1 MALLTAVDRR
11 AIGLV
16 LIFTYIFPIII
27 RTVTGLNYSPFSVVW
42 TAGLLG
48 AIAPDVVRTVWNVPP
63 RFRAALVGWAL
74 TLVAGSLIVVL
85 REFDFT
91 WTTVWSTSV
100 ANSSTGGWPSF
111 VVTWSLHTSLVLLS
125 GILWFDWLCGLPPAA
140 FKASVVLP
148 LAASGAVMVAVALY
162 QLFADVT
169 FLNPTIYGALGR
181 ASGTVMDGNLC
192 GTIAGLWI
200 GGAALLVHSS
210 RLPYRGALLGCSITA
225 CWLAVWASGSRTG
238 LAAALIVSAYVAV
251 AFARGRAIRA
261 STVALAAAIVV
272 VTVVG
277 LSAAN
282 VVGPLQR
289 VRQLVPTLDAGSLRA
304 LASELWNRN
313 GYGAISTAMIGDFP
327 VFGVGVGGFHAMQA
341 DFARL
346 HGLPVGPPD
355 NAQNWYRHQF
365 AELGV
370 AGSVGWLWWAVLFG
384 AFLLRRASK
393 EPPVYAARGMV
404 VAFAAVS
411 LVGMPGQEVP
421 ASITFW
427 LAAFWYVFLLDSP
440 RGTTEPIARREWLM
454 LAVSAGIFAVGT
466 AWFAATSLRVPVRAQ
481 RIGWP
486 YSYGF
491 YHPDSGAFGPG
502 PGWAGRRAVWVFE
515 PAAEWIAVI
524 ISADYRALRGSG
536 FASATSGHV
545 LTRPSNVQLRC
556 NGQPLFDMRITTTA
570 PVRKYVRVPPNYR
583 WMLLESTVNGGVPL
597 RDLGI
602 DDDREVGVR
611 IDWAPIE
618 VPPTTEVSL
627 CGSPAS

>member
-11 AIGLV
+11 AVGLV
-16 LIFTYIFPIII
+16 LVFTYIFPIII

-48 AIAPDVVRTVWNVPP
+48 AIAPDVVRSGWHVPAA
-63 RFRAALVGWAL
+63 RFRAALVCWAL
-74 TLVAGSLIVVL
+74 TVVAGTFIVVL

-100 ANSSTGGWPSF
+100 ANSSAGGWPSF

-125 GILWFDWLCGLPPAA
+125 GILWFDWLCGVPALA
-140 FKASVVLP
+140 FRAGVVLP
-148 LAASGAVMVAVALY
+148 LAASVVVMIAAALY
-162 QLFADVT
+162 QLFVDVT

-210 RLPYRGALLGCSITA
+210 RLPYRSALLVCSVTA

-238 LAAALIVSAYVAV
+238 LAAALIVSLYIAA

-261 STVALAAAIVV
+261 TVVALAASIVI

-277 LSAAN
+277 LAPAAN

-289 VRQLVPTLDAGSLRA
+289 IRQLVPRLDAGSLRA

-327 VFGVGVGGFHAMQA
+327 VFGVGVGAFHTMQA
-341 DFARL
+341 DFARS
-346 HGLPVGPPD
+346 HGLPIVPPD
-355 NAQNWYRHQF
+355 NAQNWYRHQV

-370 AGSVGWLWWAVLFG
+370 AGSVGWVWWVVLFG

-393 EPPVYAARGMV
+393 EPLLYAARGMV
-404 VAFAAVS
+404 VAFAAIS
-411 LVGMPGQEVP
+411 LLGMPGQEVP

-427 LAAFWYVFLLDSP
+427 LAAFW
-440 RGTTEPIARREWLM
+440 
-454 LAVSAGIFAVGT
+454 
-466 AWFAATSLRVPVRAQ
+466 
-481 RIGWP
+481 
-486 YSYGF
+486 
-491 YHPDSGAFGPG
+491 
-502 PGWAGRRAVWVFE
+502 
-515 PAAEWIAVI
+515 
-524 ISADYRALRGSG
+524 
-536 FASATSGHV
+536 
-545 LTRPSNVQLRC
+545 
-556 NGQPLFDMRITTTA
+556 
-570 PVRKYVRVPPNYR
+570 
-583 WMLLESTVNGGVPL
+583 
-597 RDLGI
+597 
-602 DDDREVGVR
+602 
-611 IDWAPIE
+611 
-618 VPPTTEVSL
+618 
-627 CGSPAS
+627 